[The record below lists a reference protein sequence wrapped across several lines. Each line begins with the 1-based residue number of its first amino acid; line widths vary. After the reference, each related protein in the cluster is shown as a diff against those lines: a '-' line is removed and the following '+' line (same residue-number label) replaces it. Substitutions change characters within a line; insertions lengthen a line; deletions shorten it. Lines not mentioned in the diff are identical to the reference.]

1 MRLSTSTRTTVLF
14 AGAATT
20 AALTLAGCSSED
32 TVADAPAMSTLQTSP
47 SQSAEA
53 SPSEQP
59 STEPTKETSTAKE
72 EKKDDEKKDEKN
84 DQTSEKADSKPE
96 DDRTNVAAGTVC
108 GEVTS
113 KGDGSPLSIVAMD
126 DGTDCNEAMEVF
138 TDYMSDSP
146 SGTPPQGSGAF
157 WDAPNGWTCGGNN
170 YLFPGDEDQ
179 KFNKHPSCGPDS
191 NETNV
196 VAVPKDRVSELPV

>member
-14 AGAATT
+14 VGGAA
-20 AALTLAGCSSED
+20 AATLALAGCSSDD
-32 TVADAPAMSTLQTSP
+32 TAADAPAMSTLQTTP
-47 SQSAEA
+47 SESAEA
-53 SPSEQP
+53 GPSEQP

-72 EKKDDEKKDEKN
+72 EKKDDEKKDEA
-84 DQTSEKADSKPE
+84 SEKADSKPE

-126 DGTDCNEAMEVF
+126 NGTDCDEAMEVF
-138 TDYMSDSP
+138 SDYMSDSP
-146 SGTPPQGSGAF
+146 SGMPPQGSGAF
-157 WDAPNGWTCGGNN
+157 WTAPNGWTCGGNN

-179 KFNKHPSCGPDS
+179 KFNKFPSCGPDN

-196 VAVPKDRVSELPV
+196 VAVPKERVSELPV

>member
-14 AGAATT
+14 VGAAT
-20 AALTLAGCSSED
+20 AATLALAGCSSD
-32 TVADAPAMSTLQTSP
+32 NPVAEAPAMSTLQTTP
-47 SQSAEA
+47 SESAEP
-53 SPSEQP
+53 SSSEQP
-59 STEPTKETSTAKE
+59 STEPTKETSKAKE
-72 EKKDDEKKDEKN
+72 EKKDDGKKD
-84 DQTSEKADSKPE
+84 QASEKEKSKPE
-96 DDRTNVAAGTVC
+96 DDRSNAAAGTVC

-113 KGDGSPLSIVAMD
+113 KGDGSALSIVAMD
-126 DGTDCNEAMEVF
+126 NGTDCDEAMEVF
-138 TDYMSDSP
+138 SDYMSDSP

-157 WDAPNGWTCGGNN
+157 WTAPNGWTCGGNN

-179 KFNKHPSCGPDS
+179 KFNKFPSCGPDS